1 MAERRWM
8 ITLGAFIS
16 LGFVGMSRTFLGTAL
31 PSIRYSLELNILQAG
46 TLTALL
52 QLGFS
57 CAVFVGGPVSDVF
70 KKRSVLMLGCLLLGI
85 HLLMFAYADSLW
97 FAFAAVGFI
106 GVGGGLIESGSNPL
120 LVQLYPGR
128 ETAVLNMH
136 HFFFAVGSLLG
147 PLIMGAILTR
157 SISWRWGYTG
167 FGVAAL
173 LTLFV
178 LSIPRIPTLPGKGG
192 FEMKQMARLMADP
205 MFLAFFLIIFLNS
218 GVQNG
223 IGFWMVSFLKET
235 KQLPIALA
243 SLSLSFF
250 FASLAG
256 GRLLSSYF
264 ITRFHEAFYLTAL
277 LTLLFINLLL
287 SILAP
292 GAWTILFFALCGFA
306 HSGVLPCLLGVA
318 GRNYSDFPGTAMGL
332 LVTATGLGSVLVP
345 WLMSLVSQFT
355 DLQTGF
361 LSLEIFVA
369 IALVLMGT
377 RFGPLRKMIRSRSLA

>member
-1 MAERRWM
+1 
-8 ITLGAFIS
+8 
-16 LGFVGMSRTFLGTAL
+16 
-31 PSIRYSLELNILQAG
+31 
-46 TLTALL
+46 
-52 QLGFS
+52 
-57 CAVFVGGPVSDVF
+57 
-70 KKRSVLMLGCLLLGI
+70 MLGCLLLGI
-85 HLLMFAYADSLW
+85 HLFMFAYADSLW